1 MTARLKQG
9 RGRGLSMLRNNRGFS
24 LPEMIV
30 VTAIFIVVIMVTARG
45 FETVITKVGQQTKLM
60 ETDIGSVVGLELL
73 RADLQNAGYGL
84 PWSFQA
90 TPTAANYVEV
100 GASGTGLP
108 VGANFFETGKEP
120 KNYDDAP
127 GGVPRAVQ
135 SDDTTFNE
143 ADDGGGNTVGSKYL
157 VLKSLTVVPGAT
169 QRKWVTVSFN
179 ESNAKDA
186 TTWNAPERDFST
198 AAGATE
204 RVMALRNVF
213 IDGIPSRQLQVQ
225 GGGYAV
231 LFNNYTSL
239 TVPHS
244 SGDVFQIYGV
254 DPTTQPRMPFNRADY
269 YVRRPDNPPA
279 ACAPGT
285 GVLYKARLGHNGAF
299 SEMPMLDCV
308 ADMQVVYGLG
318 AAGSPEINQ
327 HDTVQPGTAQEIRE
341 QLKEI
346 RVYILAQTGKKDM
359 GYTHPDSTIWVGET
373 FGGTQLGR
381 EFDFATH
388 IGSDWRNYRWK
399 LYTVVVRPQNLI
411 Q

>member
-1 MTARLKQG
+1 MTARLTQE
-9 RGRGLSMLRNNRGFS
+9 RGGGLSMLGDNRGFS

-30 VTAIFIVVIMVTARG
+30 VMAIFIVVIMVTASG
-45 FETVITKVGQQTKLM
+45 FETVINKVGQQTKLM
-60 ETDIGSVVGLELL
+60 ETDIGSVVGLELF
-73 RADLQNAGYGL
+73 RSDLQNAGYGL
-84 PWSFQA
+84 PWTFQA
-90 TPTAANYVEV
+90 TPAAANYVEV

-108 VGANFFETGKEP
+108 VGATFFETGKEP
-120 KNYDDAP
+120 KSYDDAP

-135 SDDTTFNE
+135 SGDTTFNE
-143 ADDGGGNTVGSKYL
+143 DDDVGSKYL
-157 VLKSLTVVPGAT
+157 VLKSLTVAPGAT
-169 QRKWVTVSFN
+169 QKKWITASFSESVMNVS
-179 ESNAKDA
+179 S
-186 TTWNAPERDFST
+186 WNVPERDFST
-198 AAGATE
+198 ASGATE

-213 IDGIPSRQLQVQ
+213 IDGIPSRQLQVRD
-225 GGGYAV
+225 GGYAV
-231 LFNNYTSL
+231 LFSKYTSL

-285 GVLYKARLGHNGAF
+285 GVLYKAQLGHNGTF
-299 SEMPMLDCV
+299 SEMPLLDCV

-318 AAGSPEINQ
+318 TAGSPEINQ
-327 HDTVQPGTAQEIRE
+327 HATSLPGAAQEIRE

-346 RVYILAQTGKKDM
+346 RVYILAQTGKKDS
-359 GYTHPDSTIWVGET
+359 GYTHPDAAIWVGET
-373 FGGTQLGR
+373 LGGTPQGR